1 MESSDGSV
9 VPSGPGGMS
18 EAGRITGVFWEPKPV
33 FADLAARPRWWV
45 PMILVVV
52 LAVVYVAAFSQVVGW
67 RTFMEHEIANN
78 SRLQELP
85 AAQRE
90 AIINQQTSI
99 AGVMGYAG
107 SVVGG
112 VVTLLL
118 VAGVLLL
125 LFKLAAGAVDL
136 SFRQALALVCYAWL
150 PFVLYQGLALIALF
164 YTNPADFDLKNPL
177 PFNIGW
183 FLDPSSTPAWLVSTA
198 GSLDLF
204 SFWVMAL
211 IALGFSVA
219 VKKASY
225 GKAFS
230 VVFAGWFG
238 WVLLKAGGA
247 ALTG

>member
-1 MESSDGSV
+1 MESADGSV
-9 VPSGPGGMS
+9 SAPESGGMS
-18 EAGRITGVFWEPKPV
+18 EAGRIAGVFWEPKPV
-33 FADLAARPRWWV
+33 FEDLAARPRWWV

-52 LAVVYVAAFSQVVGW
+52 FGLVYVAAFSQVVGW
-67 RTFMEHEIANN
+67 RTFMENEIANN

-85 AAQRE
+85 AEQRQ
-90 AIINQQTSI
+90 AIIEQQSKI

-107 SVVGG
+107 AAVGG

-118 VAGVLLL
+118 VAGVLLFG
-125 LFKLAAGAVDL
+125 FKLAAGAVDL
-136 SFRQALALVCYAWL
+136 TFRQSLAIVCYGWL
-150 PFVLYQGLALIALF
+150 PFVLYQILALIALF
-164 YTNPADFDLKNPL
+164 YTNPADFDLRNPL

-183 FLDPSSTPAWLVSTA
+183 FLDPSSASAGLVSA
-198 GSLDLF
+198 ASSVDLF

-211 IALGFSVA
+211 LALGFSVA

-230 VVFAGWFG
+230 IVLGAWFV